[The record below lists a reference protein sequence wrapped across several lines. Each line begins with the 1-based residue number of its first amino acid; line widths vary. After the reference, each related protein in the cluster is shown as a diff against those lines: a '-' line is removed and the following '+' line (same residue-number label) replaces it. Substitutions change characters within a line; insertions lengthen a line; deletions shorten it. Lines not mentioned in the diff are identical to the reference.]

1 MLQPTSLLRDLL
13 EDIGGEWTADMQS
26 QLGDMIVD
34 FNHDNTITVNA
45 TGAESTWTWGQ
56 EVVHTFTLSGG
67 NIDVEGVW
75 DVVVEGF
82 SENLAAHYNV
92 VFNKPVITATFIDV
106 PWSVSDSVD
115 AGFLARWEIDHDGTR
130 KIFDDDGFYYWERMW

>member
-92 VFNKPVITATFIDV
+92 VFNKPVITTTYMGLYPMSLVFN
-106 PWSVSDSVD
+106 
-115 AGFLARWEIDHDGTR
+115 FLSSWEINQNGTR
-130 KIFDDDGFYYWERMW
+130 KIFEDDGFYYWERQ